1 MSSTATALNAC
12 LSFSAAVSTRKL
24 THLEH
29 LDVRDAEV
37 EIRRVAQDQATA
49 EQQRDW
55 ENGFEEHVFIHVD
68 VFRAVEEISRPL

>member
-1 MSSTATALNAC
+1 
-12 LSFSAAVSTRKL
+12 VSTRKS
-24 THLEH
+24 TNLEH

-37 EIRRVAQDQATA
+37 EIRRVAQNQATA

-55 ENGFEEHVFIHVD
+55 ENGFEEHVFIHVN